1 MALVVAIP
9 CAAGL
14 LAFRWWLD
22 SRPKPTPHGE
32 LEQRLRALEDWRTT
46 QELQRVRR

>member
-22 SRPKPTPHGE
+22 SRPKPTPQGE
-32 LEQRLRALEDWRTT
+32 LEQRLRALEDWKMASEF
-46 QELQRVRR
+46 QKVRR